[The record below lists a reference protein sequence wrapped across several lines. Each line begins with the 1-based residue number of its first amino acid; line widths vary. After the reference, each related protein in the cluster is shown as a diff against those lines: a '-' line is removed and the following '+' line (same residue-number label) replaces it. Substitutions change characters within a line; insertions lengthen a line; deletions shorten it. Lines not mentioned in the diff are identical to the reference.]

1 MWGFAQVRTETGSS
15 IVLHFVSEARLQG
28 WVWTLSVPGDARGD
42 SFMSHLQSDT
52 GILGTSSL
60 ASASTPWAPY
70 VESLPA
76 IKHSVKQDRRMQ
88 YLTCCQWDTAVGEW
102 LGQVGADSEM
112 DGDEKADGKIPAG
125 AG

>member
-1 MWGFAQVRTETGSS
+1 
-15 IVLHFVSEARLQG
+15 
-28 WVWTLSVPGDARGD
+28 
-42 SFMSHLQSDT
+42 MSHLQSDT

-70 VESLPA
+70 MASPLA
-76 IKHSVKQDRRMQ
+76 AKLSAKQDRRMQ
-88 YLTCCQWDTAVGEW
+88 YLTCCQWDRAMRGW

-112 DGDEKADGKIPAG
+112 DGDEKADGKTPAG